1 MMGELECA
9 VTGKGFDALLQP
21 PYDTDI
27 LQPVLRR
34 ACVFARMSPDNKR
47 DLIEMLGAGLQA
59 APEPGCPNLGLHV
72 GFCGDGAND
81 CGALKAAHVGER
93 ILVQLQKDRAAWGW
107 IILQFPGLMGTL
119 HVTEPFA
126 CTGALHSKSVRTHWP
141 LCHPVCCHDCRRCVV
156 V

>member
-47 DLIEMLGAGLQA
+47 DLIEMLGSGLQA
-59 APEPGCPNLGLHV
+59 APAPACPNLGLHV

-81 CGALKAAHVGER
+81 CGALKAAHVGEHCVCGCW
-93 ILVQLQKDRAAWGW
+93 LCQ
-107 IILQFPGLMGTL
+107 
-119 HVTEPFA
+119 VT
-126 CTGALHSKSVRTHWP
+126 
-141 LCHPVCCHDCRRCVV
+141 
-156 V
+156 